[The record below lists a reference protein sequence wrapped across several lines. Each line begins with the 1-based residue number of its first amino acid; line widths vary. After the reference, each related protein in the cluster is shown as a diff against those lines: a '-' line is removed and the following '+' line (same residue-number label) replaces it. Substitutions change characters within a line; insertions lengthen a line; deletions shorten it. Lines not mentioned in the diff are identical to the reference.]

1 MNQGYENA
9 HAALKMWGEAD
20 AAGDTRLK
28 NLAYDN
34 FIRAKRLIDAEE
46 FDKEIY
52 DDFGN
57 LCKPAG
63 EMSEYHHTR
72 THGNTNCQR
81 ISQSFKSAWRGY

>member
-63 EMSEYHHTR
+63 EMSGIPSYED
-72 THGNTNCQR
+72 
-81 ISQSFKSAWRGY
+81 AWKYELPEDKPIF